1 MSGADHPG
9 AIPLENGDPLGPEA
23 AELIR
28 AWIND
33 EGMASVWIAA
43 YRLEDPKIFGYFL
56 SDIVRHGARAYA
68 STYELDE
75 GEALQAIV
83 DGLSEQLR
91 EQFSTIT
98 TIQDGSLN

>member
-56 SDIVRHGARAYA
+56 SDI
-68 STYELDE
+68 
-75 GEALQAIV
+75 
-83 DGLSEQLR
+83 
-91 EQFSTIT
+91 
-98 TIQDGSLN
+98 